1 MAHKDYS
8 GTPLARKL
16 GIKRGHVVALVDAPD
31 GFLTT
36 LGQLPEDVT
45 VRSGARGSIDVA
57 LLFSRSRAQL
67 RRRFNSL
74 MRALDPAGGLW
85 VAYPKKS
92 SGIATDL
99 DFAWVQQY
107 GLDQG
112 LVDNKSCAVDDIYS
126 GLRFVYRL
134 RDRPAPD
141 VV

>member
-1 MAHKDYS
+1 MAPKDYS

-16 GIKRGHVVALVDAPD
+16 GIKPGHVVALVDAPD

-36 LGQLPEDVT
+36 LGELPEAVT
-45 VRSGARGSIDVA
+45 LRSEARGSIDVA
-57 LLFSRSRAQL
+57 LLFSRSRTQL
-67 RRRFNSL
+67 RRPFNTL
-74 MRALDPAGGLW
+74 MKALDPAGGLW

-107 GLDQG
+107 GLGQG
-112 LVDNKSCAVDDIYS
+112 LVDNKSCAVDDSYS

-134 RDRPAPD
+134 KDRPGD
-141 VV
+141 